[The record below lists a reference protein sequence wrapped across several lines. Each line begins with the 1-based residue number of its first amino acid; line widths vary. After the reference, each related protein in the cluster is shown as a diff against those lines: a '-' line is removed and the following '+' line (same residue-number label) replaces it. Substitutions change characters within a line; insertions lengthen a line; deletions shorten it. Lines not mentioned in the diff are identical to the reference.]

1 MEEKIKKKKKGTE
14 DESDDGLDDS
24 MDEVL
29 VDGDLRYVEKV
40 GVRLYYIA
48 SILAEIRLYTENPLP
63 GYP

>member
-48 SILAEIRLYTENPLP
+48 SILVERRLYTENPLP

>member
-40 GVRLYYIA
+40 GVRLYY
-48 SILAEIRLYTENPLP
+48 R
-63 GYP
+63 G